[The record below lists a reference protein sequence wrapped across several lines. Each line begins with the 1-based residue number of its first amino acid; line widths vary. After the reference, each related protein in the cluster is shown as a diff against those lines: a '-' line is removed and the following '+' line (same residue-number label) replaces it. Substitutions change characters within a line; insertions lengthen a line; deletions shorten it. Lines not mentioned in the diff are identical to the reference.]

1 MEAEELDSKEKLE
14 FLAMQVVAVR
24 AGKGNAI
31 TCPYC
36 GEVSTPEDTLCCP
49 KYLKAMEA
57 VLERFEAADKQA
69 FVDRVMGNIDMQPQ
83 KGRIQLVH

>member
-1 MEAEELDSKEKLE
+1 MEAEELDPQEKLD
-14 FLAMQVVAVR
+14 FLAIQIVAVR
-24 AGKGNAI
+24 AGKGAQV

-36 GEVSTPEDTLCCP
+36 GTQNTPGDALCCP

-69 FVDRVMGNIDMQPQ
+69 FIDRVMDNTPVRGQI
-83 KGRIQLVH
+83 VH